1 MWNKIKCWLLLSID
15 PEEPF
20 IYGVLLIV
28 VIVGTAYIA
37 VKYPVGTPNDDLQ
50 NQRIEQLER
59 RIELL
64 EHGKR

>member
-1 MWNKIKCWLLLSID
+1 MWNKIKYWSLQLID

-20 IYGVLLIV
+20 IYGIVLIV
-28 VIVGTAYIA
+28 VIVGSAYIA
-37 VKYPVGTPNDDLQ
+37 VNYPTDTPNDILQ

-59 RIELL
+59 RIEVL

>member
-1 MWNKIKCWLLLSID
+1 MWNKIKYWSLVLID
-15 PEEPF
+15 PQEPF
-20 IYGVLLIV
+20 IYGMLLIV
-28 VIVGTAYIA
+28 VIVGSAYIA
-37 VKYPVGTPNDDLQ
+37 IKYPVGTPNDDLQ